1 MKRILVGLD
10 HSPRAA
16 AVLEQAAML
25 ARATG
30 AELYLLRALSIPA
43 ELPPDAFRSSPG
55 ELVERWREES
65 ARDLERQAG
74 AVDPTIVTHVLV
86 HIGSPWQSICQV
98 AKDHAVDLIVIGSHG
113 LHGIE
118 RLLGT
123 TANKVVN
130 HADHP
135 VLVVR

>member
-16 AVLEQAAML
+16 AVLEQAAAL

-43 ELPPDAFRSSPG
+43 EIPPDAFRSSPG
-55 ELVERWREES
+55 ELVQRWREES
-65 ARDLERQAG
+65 ARDLERQALSI
-74 AVDPTIVTHVLV
+74 DPGIVTHVLV

-98 AKDHAVDLIVIGSHG
+98 AKEQAVDLVVIGSHG

-123 TANKVVN
+123 TATRVVN
-130 HADHP
+130 HVDRP